1 MSDEPDKTKVT
12 GSQTD
17 WVDFARDCS
26 RVSRCLYTEHS
37 QRFKLCMSVLL
48 QTLTL
53 ISHASLYGVILT
65 EVLRHCVCVILDR
78 QSVINMSVQYFGYR
92 IRRCDFMCN

>member
-17 WVDFARDCS
+17 WVDCARDCS

-37 QRFKLCMSVLL
+37 RRFKLCMSVLL

-65 EVLRHCVCVILDR
+65 EVLRHCVCAILVVVEFIQLCGR
-78 QSVINMSVQYFGYR
+78 KTK
-92 IRRCDFMCN
+92 